1 MKVYE
6 LMSLLGEYRA
16 GANVCVEDEGEFIN
30 IIVRADVV
38 KQTERDGDGS
48 QDYPKDIRVRQMW

>member
-48 QDYPKDIRVRQMW
+48 